1 VPFARI
7 FIAILLALGVAS
19 WAEAASLNE
28 LRAPELS
35 ERGLAADLLL
45 KFRKHPKYKIVQS
58 GQQSLYVVD
67 FPGALFRPTRKRI
80 RPRTRLAKYM
90 VVSQYDRRTVRLVVK
105 RDPAARIRVVREGKS
120 IRVEVRHPA
129 TGFRPGDVP
138 VLAKASAGPKKSKVT
153 APLPQLFTC
162 RQPSDKPRI
171 VIDPGH
177 GGRDP
182 GAVGKHT
189 TDKAI
194 ALAVALRLKKV
205 FEKDKQV
212 QVFFTRT
219 EDRFVP
225 LEDRAALAQRVG
237 ADVFISL
244 HANSG
249 PPSARGFEVWYL
261 SSKGSRREAHRLL
274 RGGRKS
280 ASVDLIQR
288 IIVDKQREGTQNKS
302 SLLAGFLN
310 QSLSTT
316 GQKSRGARAE
326 NFAVLRSVAVPS
338 ILIELGFLSDKRE
351 EARLMTA
358 KFQTQQ
364 AEAIRDGVL
373 AYLRSQG
380 LLGSEM
386 PARTLYA
393 VRKND
398 SLSEISQR
406 FGIELVDLAMA
417 NGLGKASPLYVGQLL
432 EIPNDPVGALIGA
445 HIE

>member
-1 VPFARI
+1 
-7 FIAILLALGVAS
+7 
-19 WAEAASLNE
+19 
-28 LRAPELS
+28 
-35 ERGLAADLLL
+35 
-45 KFRKHPKYKIVQS
+45 
-58 GQQSLYVVD
+58 
-67 FPGALFRPTRKRI
+67 
-80 RPRTRLAKYM
+80 
-90 VVSQYDRRTVRLVVK
+90 
-105 RDPAARIRVVREGKS
+105 
-120 IRVEVRHPA
+120 
-129 TGFRPGDVP
+129 
-138 VLAKASAGPKKSKVT
+138 
-153 APLPQLFTC
+153 
-162 RQPSDKPRI
+162 
-171 VIDPGH
+171 
-177 GGRDP
+177 
-182 GAVGKHT
+182 
-189 TDKAI
+189 
-194 ALAVALRLKKV
+194 LKKV